1 MILQF
6 KYKRSLKALEVLYY
20 VREKET
26 FKMLVTN
33 FLKYHNLDKLENED
47 INFPTVVNYLNSI
60 SYIMVER
67 FLMVY
72 FFYFQLN
79 EVGSDGTNAGE
90 SFEHYDVYSEKIL
103 AESQSPNWGGSIR
116 IGEIGEDVTRYRIGI
131 NDNNILYCKNIRAM
145 AFRNLFVKPKNDPR
159 CFINPSDFGHLPY
172 DEMEQAV
179 GDDKIQYMELF
190 KSMVGKKIESPY
202 KIDLLEK

>member
-1 MILQF
+1 MTLQF
-6 KYKRSLKALEVLYY
+6 KYKRSLKVLEVLYY
-20 VREKET
+20 AREKET

-33 FLKYHNLDKLENED
+33 FFKYHNLDKIENED

-79 EVGSDGTNAGE
+79 ESGSNGMDSGE
-90 SFEHYDVYSEKIL
+90 SFDYYDIYSEQIL

-116 IGEIGEDVTRYRIGI
+116 IGYTPKRFRIGI
-131 NDNNILYCKNIRAM
+131 NANNILYCKNSRSM
-145 AFRNLFVKPKNDPR
+145 ALRNIFIKPENDPR
-159 CFINPSDFGHLPY
+159 CFINPSDFEQFPY
-172 DEMEQAV
+172 DEMEKAV
-179 GDDKIQYMELF
+179 GAAEIEYTALF
-190 KSMVGKKIESPY
+190 KSIVGKKIESPY
-202 KIDLLEK
+202 RIDLLEK

>member
-1 MILQF
+1 MPLQF
-6 KYKRSLKALEVLYY
+6 KYKRSLKVLELLYY
-20 VREKET
+20 AREKET
-26 FKMLVTN
+26 FKILVTN
-33 FLKYHNLDKLENED
+33 FLKYHALDKIENED

-79 EVGSDGTNAGE
+79 EVGSNGMNAGE
-90 SFEHYDVYSEKIL
+90 SFNHYDVYSEQIL

-159 CFINPSDFGHLPY
+159 CFINPSDFEHLPY

-179 GDDKIQYMELF
+179 GDDKIEYMALF